1 MNPLNGEIP
10 NNSENA
16 NTIANIVASPHPHG
30 TQADLI
36 KEQHD
41 SNESCAGCTADPKI
55 PVA

>member
-41 SNESCAGCTADPKI
+41 SNE
-55 PVA
+55 